1 MRAIDSLI
9 DRRIIEK
16 TNTIQLLSKSMHSRL
31 PSKYHT
37 HCWLIDIA
45 ENLALIVV
53 DSADVATALR
63 YQQHEL
69 LKQINEEFSLR
80 LNTPLKRIKIK
91 VIAPETVSLNNS
103 STTPGVAKSQ
113 QLSKHYCRQILDF
126 LNNSEADPGHD

>member
-16 TNTIQLLSKSMHSRL
+16 TKTIQLLSKSMHSRL

-69 LKQINEEFSLR
+69 LKQINESSQNLVKIRRPLASRRVGMSLYSRFSR
-80 LNTPLKRIKIK
+80 FSRFSQFPS
-91 VIAPETVSLNNS
+91 A
-103 STTPGVAKSQ
+103 ST
-113 QLSKHYCRQILDF
+113 
-126 LNNSEADPGHD
+126 